1 MWEGKGEGVRGEERD
16 QGRGFGFISILF
28 SLSKVRKM
36 DIVSVK
42 LFMLLFENVMGLGE
56 MKKERRL
63 EKGVC
68 DGLSHISI
76 WKGVNDLSFPKC
88 GLGLHVGWGPKIPRE
103 GKRGNSSLN
112 WWIKVDGWL
121 RKGLVSLDGLLK
133 CVLCNGDTRAEW
145 ERRREEEDLAIG
157 SFFSRGIR

>member
-1 MWEGKGEGVRGEERD
+1 MRGEERD

-76 WKGVNDLSFPKC
+76 
-88 GLGLHVGWGPKIPRE
+88 
-103 GKRGNSSLN
+103 
-112 WWIKVDGWL
+112 
-121 RKGLVSLDGLLK
+121 
-133 CVLCNGDTRAEW
+133 
-145 ERRREEEDLAIG
+145 
-157 SFFSRGIR
+157 